1 MMATK
6 LQRPPSY
13 TVTVP
18 CPDCGHRS
26 VEHGP
31 DRTGTEDAARAADAR
46 HQLDHVETVVE
57 CLSTPSTLW
66 AAS

>member
-1 MMATK
+1 MATK
-6 LQRPPSY
+6 LQRPPWY
-13 TVTVP
+13 TVTVR

-26 VEHGP
+26 VERGT
-31 DRTGTEDAARAADAR
+31 DRNATEDAARATDAR